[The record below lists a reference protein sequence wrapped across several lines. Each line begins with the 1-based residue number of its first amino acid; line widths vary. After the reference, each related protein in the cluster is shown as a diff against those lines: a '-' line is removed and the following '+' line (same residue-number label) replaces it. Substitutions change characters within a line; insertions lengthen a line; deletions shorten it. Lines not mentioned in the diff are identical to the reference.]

1 MMRARSGEDETPE
14 ARDCDKIQ
22 HFQTIKTT
30 FGWKYWNYVAL
41 FIMLEIYI

>member
-1 MMRARSGEDETPE
+1 MMRARSGVDETPE

-30 FGWKYWNYVAL
+30 FDWKYGKNVAV
-41 FIMLEIYI
+41 FIMFKI